1 MASSNK
7 YKLSDKTKERLDKIG
22 SSIGNNNNNNKNN
35 NDINIDIN
43 KKNET
48 IVESLFEYDELKMYY
63 GYPYWVTDKIEI
75 LQPKLGDII
84 EFGDIKFY
92 SIVSTLCANTTS
104 LRLQLWD
111 MKPRI
116 DWTKI
121 SDYELFI
128 MLIRGLTPKETHLIF
143 GDLNLSWF
151 KPFIKEEEN
160 GEQRIVLV
168 NIPRDENGKELSID
182 VEKAII
188 IDELV
193 YTKIAD
199 YLRHMFDIHPKEERN
214 VKGKT
219 TKEWIIEEERMN
231 IEAEKI
237 RNKGKES
244 KKKSFLF
251 PLISSMLNHPGFKYK
266 KDELKEVGIVEFM
279 DSVKRLQTYESVTA
293 LMSGMYSGM
302 LDTSKLNLKEELNW
316 MRDLYK

>member
-1 MASSNK
+1 MANTNK
-7 YKLSDKTKERLDKIG
+7 YKISDKTKERLDKIG
-22 SSIGNNNNNNKNN
+22 SATGNNSNNSNDNNSNATITAQPK
-35 NDINIDIN
+35 IS
-43 KKNET
+43 ET
-48 IVESLFEYDELKMYY
+48 NTDSLFEYDELKMYY
-63 GYPYWVTDKIEI
+63 GYPYWVTDKIQI
-75 LQPKLGDII
+75 LQPTLGDII
-84 EFGDIKFY
+84 EFGDTKFY

-104 LRLQLWD
+104 LRLQLWE
-111 MKPRI
+111 MGI

-128 MLIRGLTPKETHLIF
+128 KLIVGFTPKDTFLIF

-151 KPFIKEEEN
+151 KPFMKKDDESI
-160 GEQRIVLV
+160 ILI
-168 NIPRDENGKELSID
+168 NIPRDENGREIPVHIED
-182 VEKAII
+182 AII
-188 IDELV
+188 IDEFV
-193 YTKIAD
+193 YLKIVD

-219 TKEWIIEEERMN
+219 TKQWIIEEERMN

-237 RNKGKES
+237 RNKGKE
-244 KKKSFLF
+244 KRNKSFLY
-251 PLISSMLNHPGFKYK
+251 PLISSMVNHPGFKYK
-266 KDELKEVGIVEFM
+266 KNELKEVGIVEFM

>member
-22 SSIGNNNNNNKNN
+22 SSLGSNNNNNNKNN
-35 NDINIDIN
+35 NVNIDIN
-43 KKNET
+43 KKKEPV
-48 IVESLFEYDELKMYY
+48 VESLFDYDELKMYY

-75 LQPKLGDII
+75 LQPTLGNII

-111 MKPRI
+111 MGI

-128 MLIRGLTPKETHLIF
+128 QLIRGLTPKETHLIF

-151 KPFIKEEEN
+151 KPYLHKDEN
-160 GEQRIVLV
+160 GEQNIILI
-168 NIPRDENGKELSID
+168 NIPRDEDGNELPFDI
-182 VEKAII
+182 ENAIK

-193 YTKIAD
+193 YKRIAD

-219 TKEWIIEEERMN
+219 TKQWIIDEERMN

-237 RNKGKES
+237 RNKGKEP

-266 KDELKEVGIVEFM
+266 KNELKEVGIVEFM

>member
-1 MASSNK
+1 MADTNK
-7 YKLSDKTKERLDKIG
+7 SKISEKTKERLDKIG
-22 SSIGNNNNNNKNN
+22 SSIGNETNKNN
-35 NDINIDIN
+35 NTETLIDKAPEPI
-43 KKNET
+43 T
-48 IVESLFEYDELKMYY
+48 ESLFEYDELKMYY

-111 MKPRI
+111 MGI

-121 SDYELFI
+121 SDYELF
-128 MLIRGLTPKETHLIF
+128 MQLIRGFTPKETHLIF

-151 KPFIKEEEN
+151 KPYVKEDD
-160 GEQRIVLV
+160 IDKKDIILV
-168 NIPRDENGKELSID
+168 NVPRDENGNELPFDI
-182 VEKAII
+182 ENAIK
-188 IDELV
+188 IDEFIYIRIV
-193 YTKIAD
+193 D
-199 YLRHMFDIHPKEERN
+199 YLRHMFDIHPKVEVN

-219 TKEWIIEEERMN
+219 TKQWIIEEERMN

-237 RNKGKES
+237 RNKGKEP

>member
-22 SSIGNNNNNNKNN
+22 SSFGNNNNKNN

-43 KKNET
+43 KKKEP

-63 GYPYWVTDKIEI
+63 GYPYWVTDKIQI
-75 LQPKLGDII
+75 LQPTLGDII
-84 EFGDIKFY
+84 EFGDTKFY

-104 LRLQLWD
+104 LRLQLWE
-111 MKPRI
+111 MGI

-128 MLIRGLTPKETHLIF
+128 KLIGGFTPKDTFLIF

-151 KPFIKEEEN
+151 KPFMKKDDESI
-160 GEQRIVLV
+160 ILI
-168 NIPRDENGKELSID
+168 NIPRDENGKEIPVYIED
-182 VEKAII
+182 AII
-188 IDELV
+188 IDEFV
-193 YTKIAD
+193 YLKIVD

-219 TKEWIIEEERMN
+219 VKQWIIEEEKMK
-231 IEAEKI
+231 IENEKKL
-237 RNKGKES
+237 NQD
-244 KKKSFLF
+244 KKTKNKSFLY
-251 PLISSMLNHPGFKYK
+251 PLISSMVNHPGFKYK
-266 KDELKEVGIVEFM
+266 KNELKEVGIVEFM